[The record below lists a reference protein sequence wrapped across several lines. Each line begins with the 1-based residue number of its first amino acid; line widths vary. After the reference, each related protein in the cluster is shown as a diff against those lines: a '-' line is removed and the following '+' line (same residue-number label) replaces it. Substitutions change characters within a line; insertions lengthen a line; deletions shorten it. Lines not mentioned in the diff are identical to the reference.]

1 MTLLTHARRTTT
13 WVLLTSILMP
23 LMFATVA
30 QAQSADSAIL
40 AQVRTTH
47 VKPGMNATFEAFLK
61 RLNALN
67 KKHGTG
73 MPTLVTRT
81 RTGHNG
87 YISITMMDAFAD
99 LKPGANWVDTFGAKE
114 SAELSRMIAES
125 VAGGQVQTFNVRR
138 DLGRQP
144 SLTPRGADAFMT
156 ILITVKQNSGPA
168 YEEALAKL
176 VEASAKVA
184 PNVRWV
190 AYSPGMSS
198 SNLYRVVV
206 PIDWEDE
213 SVAMPIPERYTKA
226 FGEKEGSKWAQQ
238 LSGATEKIET
248 MMTINRPDLSS
259 IPEE

>member
-13 WVLLTSILMP
+13 WVLLTSILIP

-99 LKPGANWVDTFGAKE
+99 LKPGANWVDI
-114 SAELSRMIAES
+114 S
-125 VAGGQVQTFNVRR
+125 
-138 DLGRQP
+138 
-144 SLTPRGADAFMT
+144 
-156 ILITVKQNSGPA
+156 
-168 YEEALAKL
+168 
-176 VEASAKVA
+176 
-184 PNVRWV
+184 
-190 AYSPGMSS
+190 
-198 SNLYRVVV
+198 
-206 PIDWEDE
+206 
-213 SVAMPIPERYTKA
+213 
-226 FGEKEGSKWAQQ
+226 
-238 LSGATEKIET
+238 
-248 MMTINRPDLSS
+248 
-259 IPEE
+259 